1 MFGEFITTLEWNEA
15 WLWLVV
21 AAVLFATEMMVP
33 GFFLVWLGF
42 AATIVGVTLF
52 FVPLSHQWQIL
63 EFCAASGLSVG
74 AGWLFWGAGKTG
86 DTDKPLLNL
95 RGQQLVGQT
104 FEVAEPIRLGRGRVQ
119 VGDSLWN
126 ARGPDLPAGAKVR
139 VTGIDGT
146 DLLVEA
152 VDGG

>member
-1 MFGEFITTLEWNEA
+1 MFGEFFTSIEWNGA

-21 AAVLFATEMMVP
+21 AAVLFAAETMIP
-33 GFFLVWLGF
+33 GFFLVWLGLG
-42 AATIVGVTLF
+42 AVVVGLTMF

-63 EFCAASGLSVG
+63 EFCVASGLSVG
-74 AGWLFWGAGKTG
+74 AGWFFWGAGRAE

-104 FEVAEPIRLGRGRVQ
+104 FEVAEPIHLGRGRIK

-126 ARGPDLPAGAKVR
+126 ANGPDLPMGAKVR
-139 VTGIDGT
+139 VTGINGT
-146 DLLVEA
+146 ILLVEA
-152 VDGG
+152 VNDG